1 MGLGEKAGKQVE
13 IRFHTTREL
22 VESHKL
28 TLPAVSSS
36 D

>member
-1 MGLGEKAGKQVE
+1 MGLGERAGNQVE
-13 IRFHTTREL
+13 IRFHTTRER

-28 TLPAVSSS
+28 TLPAVSLS